1 MADDDIWKR
10 RFFVFAGA
18 RLFGLLT
25 IVAGAAVMFSDIVRP
40 GGWPAVGAVIVV
52 MGLIDAVVAPRLLRK
67 HWRQVDKERE

>member
-1 MADDDIWKR
+1 MADDDIWRR

-25 IVAGAAVMFSDIVRP
+25 IVAGVAVMFTDIVRP

-52 MGLIDAVVAPRLLRK
+52 MGLIDAVVAPTLLRK
-67 HWRQVDKERE
+67 HWRQVDQERE